1 MLKEELCK
9 IFKSKKSLLLFGYLM
24 IVALADNICG
34 IAQTGEFGGYPNVHP
49 TFMSLLSGQSA
60 LVFYALFFWIFP
72 ITITLLYCGEYI
84 QENKKHMNY
93 VYISKVGRKKYFM
106 SKLGCSFIVTALY
119 FGIPLLVN
127 LIVSI
132 LFLNGGTSFLGF
144 EELKASDF
152 LANGH
157 GSEFLYYCF
166 HHPYVAWLI
175 YFIITILVLGFA
187 AVMSQCIAMISK
199 DIKITLSVSFAIW
212 ISLFSIKYD
221 LTMAIQPFTE
231 YGLDF
236 GVKALLVYIPIVVT
250 SVILSYVFTVVKK
263 DEI

>member
-1 MLKEELCK
+1 
-9 IFKSKKSLLLFGYLM
+9 M
-24 IVALADNICG
+24 IVALADNVCG
-34 IAQTGEFGGYPNVHP
+34 IVQSRETGGYFNVHP
-49 TFMSLLSGQSA
+49 TFISLLSGQSA

-72 ITITLLYCGEYI
+72 ITITLLYCGRYA
-84 QENKKHMNY
+84 QENKSHMNY
-93 VYISKVGRKKYFM
+93 IYISKAGRRKCFA
-106 SKLGCSFIVTALY
+106 SKLACSFIVSTVCT
-119 FGIPLLVN
+119 GIPLVIN
-127 LIVSI
+127 LIISI

-166 HHPYVAWLI
+166 HHPYVAWLV
-175 YFIITILVLGFA
+175 YFIITILVMGLAGI
-187 AVMSQCIAMISK
+187 MSQCIAMISK

-221 LTMAIQPFTE
+221 ITMAIQPFTE

-236 GVKALLVYIPIVVT
+236 GIKALAIYIPIVIA
-250 SVILSYVFTVVKK
+250 SVVLSYIFTVVKK